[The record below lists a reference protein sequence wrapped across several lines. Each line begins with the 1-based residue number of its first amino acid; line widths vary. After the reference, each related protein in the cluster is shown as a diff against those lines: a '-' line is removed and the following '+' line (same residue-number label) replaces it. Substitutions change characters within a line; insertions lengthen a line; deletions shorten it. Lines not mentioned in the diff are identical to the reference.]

1 MGTLRAGVVTDRLSR
16 SSFSSCSV
24 LMESLSIWFFPIMTP
39 SPNNVRPLDEARG
52 TRVATSGCYATAL
65 SDSSERCIKDEIIQE
80 LGRALVLHGAS
91 TDYLSTVWS
100 CGDTLPNEDVLG
112 ILADLNDKRLQRVKV
127 SVEWATTLPQREQTA
142 R

>member
-1 MGTLRAGVVTDRLSR
+1 MGLVRRRIGL
-16 SSFSSCSV
+16 
-24 LMESLSIWFFPIMTP
+24 WH
-39 SPNNVRPLDEARG
+39 NVPPLDEGR
-52 TRVATSGCYATAL
+52 RRRIATSGCYATAL

>member
-1 MGTLRAGVVTDRLSR
+1 MFGFLFSCVALVGRGIGITPNVPQLDAGPKRRPELRGLA
-16 SSFSSCSV
+16 
-24 LMESLSIWFFPIMTP
+24 
-39 SPNNVRPLDEARG
+39 
-52 TRVATSGCYATAL
+52 TRGCYATAL

>member
-1 MGTLRAGVVTDRLSR
+1 MKND
-16 SSFSSCSV
+16 
-24 LMESLSIWFFPIMTP
+24 EH
-39 SPNNVRPLDEARG
+39 NVPPLDAGPKRRPELRG
-52 TRVATSGCYATAL
+52 LATSGCYATAF